1 MGHGDRLLRG
11 LVVGAGLDERG
22 PLQASVSVTVP
33 ASAVVCLQCVV
44 TCLALLL
51 LLSRFSRV
59 QLCAT
64 P

>member
-1 MGHGDRLLRG
+1 M
-11 LVVGAGLDERG
+11 GAGLDEHG
-22 PLQASVSVTVP
+22 PLQASVSVMVP